1 MRLSLSSIAGS
12 IGILLVAIVLSVSCK
27 PDVPDVGP
35 DVGPDIGPDVEP
47 VIPEGAV
54 DMGIVMTRE
63 DGSTYKLYWAETN
76 LCESGLCQRPE
87 DLGDYYAWGET
98 QPYYAAGHSQDN
110 PCTDW
115 RSGKNG
121 YYWNSYKWCNGD
133 NYKLTRYCPMEK
145 TDDWN
150 GSGKPDNKTE
160 LRDYDYADDAARAVL
175 KGNWRLPTRAEWAAL
190 RKQCTWNLINV
201 NDVLGYQVTADN
213 GNSIFIPAAG
223 FRQDDV
229 LREIG
234 DSSNYWSS
242 SSDTEY
248 PTYA

>member
-1 MRLSLSSIAGS
+1 MRLSLSSIDGS
-12 IGILLVAIVLSVSCK
+12 IGILLVAIVLSVSCR
-27 PDVPDVGP
+27 
-35 DVGPDIGPDVEP
+35 PDVEP

-87 DLGDYYAWGET
+87 DLGDYYAWEET

-145 TDDWN
+145 T
-150 GSGKPDNKTE
+150 G
-160 LRDYDYADDAARAVL
+160 VL
-175 KGNWRLPTRAEWAAL
+175 SPK
-190 RKQCTWNLINV
+190 
-201 NDVLGYQVTADN
+201 
-213 GNSIFIPAAG
+213 
-223 FRQDDV
+223 
-229 LREIG
+229 
-234 DSSNYWSS
+234 SSF
-242 SSDTEY
+242 D
-248 PTYA
+248 